1 VVITLAVLC
10 AGALGAPARHLLERR
25 ITARS
30 GPGFP
35 WGTAV
40 VNLLGCFL
48 LGALVGAVEFH
59 GWADDVRVMLGIGF
73 LGAFTTFSA
82 FATEADRLP
91 GARALGYVLLSVLGG
106 VALAAAG
113 LAVASL

>member
-1 VVITLAVLC
+1 VITLAVLC
-10 AGALGAPARHLLERR
+10 AGALGAPTRYLLERR

-30 GPGFP
+30 GGEFP
-35 WGTAV
+35 WGTAA

-59 GWADDVRVMLGIGF
+59 GWSDDVRVTVGIGF

-91 GARALGYVLLSVLGG
+91 APRASGYVLLSVLGG
-106 VALAAAG
+106 IALAAAG
-113 LAVASL
+113 LAIASI

>member
-1 VVITLAVLC
+1 MIAFAVVL
-10 AGALGAPARHLLERR
+10 AGAFGAPARYLLERR
-25 ITARS
+25 ITARR

-40 VNLLGCFL
+40 VNLLGSFS

-59 GWADDVRVMLGIGF
+59 GWSDDVRVLFGIGF

-82 FATEADRLP
+82 FAVETDRLP
-91 GARALGYVLLSVLGG
+91 ARAAVGYVALSVLGG
-106 VALAAAG
+106 VGVAAAG
-113 LAVASL
+113 LAIASI

>member
-1 VVITLAVLC
+1 MIALAVIL
-10 AGALGAPARHLLERR
+10 AGAFGAPARYLLERR
-25 ITARS
+25 ITARH

-48 LGALVGAVEFH
+48 LGALVGAVEFR
-59 GWADDVRVMLGIGF
+59 GWSDDVRVLFGIGF

-82 FATEADRLP
+82 FAVETDRLP
-91 GARALGYVLLSVLGG
+91 ARPAIGYVALSVLGG
-106 VALAAAG
+106 LAFAAAG
-113 LAVASL
+113 LAVASV